1 LQVVAPGE
9 EFGRNDT
16 VKLGCYIVK
25 VFTGRYEKVPM
36 NIRLNYYP
44 SVNDGQ
50 GLIIVNRLQ
59 SVDAWSE
66 FTSRLG

>member
-1 LQVVAPGE
+1 MEYSELQVVAPGE

-44 SVNDGQ
+44 SVNDRQ
-50 GLIIVNRLQ
+50 KLINYNQQQIVD
-59 SVDAWSE
+59 V
-66 FTSRLG
+66 